1 MIASL
6 TGRLQR
12 RSTDSVV
19 VDVGG
24 VGYLV
29 AVPLTTLQSLP
40 EPGEDVSLHIHTYLR
55 EDTVNLFGFATE
67 LEKDLF
73 LVLTGVSGIGPKLA
87 LSVLSGLSV
96 PDLVSAITMGDDGKL
111 CSIPGVGKKTAGRI
125 CLELKD
131 KVRRLLPDIQPAPHA
146 VPPAEADAVEDA
158 ISALVNLGYRRPQ
171 AEDAVRAVPHR
182 SGMTVEDL
190 VRMVLGKLSSKQR

>member
-29 AVPLTTLQSLP
+29 VVPLTTLQSLP
-40 EPGEDVSLHIHTYLR
+40 EPGEDVSLHIHTSLR

-67 LEKDLF
+67 LEKELF

-96 PDLVSAITMGDDGKL
+96 PDLVSAITAGDDGKL